1 MELVWSI
8 YIRVQDNKNCFVFDK
23 SKTKDMHMYDLSD
36 KLMGN
41 Y

>member
-1 MELVWSI
+1 MDLVWSI
-8 YIRVQDNKNCFVFDK
+8 YKITKNCFVFDK